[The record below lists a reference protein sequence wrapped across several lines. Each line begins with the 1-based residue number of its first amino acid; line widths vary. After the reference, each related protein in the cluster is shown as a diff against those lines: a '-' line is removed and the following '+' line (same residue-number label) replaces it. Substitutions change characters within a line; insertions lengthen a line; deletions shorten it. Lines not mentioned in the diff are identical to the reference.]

1 MSADSLWDV
10 QTGIYAVLTGTP
22 GLTAL
27 LTNGAGSILDYVPT
41 GTAFPYVV
49 LGAAQSVPLD
59 TQGVSGNEVTLTI
72 DTYSRATGMD
82 ELRHI
87 MSRIYDALHN
97 ATFAVPNQVLVQ
109 CQCIGSETA
118 VEPDGLGRLQQNAA
132 VRHGVQRFRIITEPA

>member
-10 QTGIYAVLTGTP
+10 QNGVYATLTSTSA
-22 GLTAL
+22 LTAL
-27 LTNGAGSILDYVPT
+27 LANGAGSILDYVPT

-49 LGAAQSVPLD
+49 LGAAQSLPLD

-87 MSRIYDALHN
+87 MSQIYDALHN
-97 ATFAVPNQVLVQ
+97 ASFTVPNQVLVQ
-109 CQCIGSETA
+109 CQCLGSSTG
-118 VEPDGLGRLQQNAA
+118 VEADGMGKFQQNAV

>member
-10 QTGIYAVLTGTP
+10 QTGVYTRLTGTS

-27 LTNGAGSILDYVPT
+27 LANGAGSILDHVPT

-49 LGAAQSVPLD
+49 LGTAQSVPLD

-72 DTYSRATGMD
+72 DAYSRATGMD

-87 MSRIYDALHN
+87 MSQIYNALHN
-97 ATFAVPNQVLVQ
+97 ASFTVPNQVLVQ
-109 CQCIGSETA
+109 CQCLGSETA
-118 VEPDGLGRLQQNAA
+118 LEADGLGRYEQNAV
-132 VRHGVQRFRIITEPA
+132 VRHGAQRFRIVTEPV

>member
-10 QTGIYAVLTGTP
+10 QTAIYTLLTGTT

-27 LTNGAGSILDYVPT
+27 LPNGGGNILDYVPT

-49 LGAAQSVPLD
+49 LGAAQSQPLD

-72 DTYSRATGMD
+72 DSYSGATGTS

-87 MSRIYDALHN
+87 MSQIYDALHN
-97 ATFAVPNQVLVQ
+97 ASFTVPNQVLVQ
-109 CQCIGSETA
+109 CQCLGSETA
-118 VEPDGLGRLQQNAA
+118 LAADGLGRMQQTAA
-132 VRHGVQRFRIITEPA
+132 VRHGAQRFRIITEPT